1 MLLLMVLVQLAPSSE
16 TRCAL
21 ACCSVGD
28 DSKKFA
34 VAVVVLVAVVEIV
47 VVVALVVVVAEMSK
61 EGREREARGSLP
73 CAA

>member
-1 MLLLMVLVQLAPSSE
+1 MLLLMALVQLAPSSE

-34 VAVVVLVAVVEIV
+34 VAVVVLVAVVEMIEEL
-47 VVVALVVVVAEMSK
+47 AK
-61 EGREREARGSLP
+61 E
-73 CAA
+73 C